1 MNYLHWNS
9 RTIFTVFPCCI
20 ASPVLILSLDITLQ
34 FLSKVYAKCVYPV
47 SKSVVIIEYTIFCS
61 VLFWHIVCS
70 LWMCRWYD
78 VVVIFFR
85 CWNLDVICYV
95 IWAKWH
101 IVIFLLLVF
110 MYDVM
115 KMYVWNVALIAK
127 LYSCVHAALTAKLWK
142 FLNNI
147 YVQNCIPVYCAWK
160 GYSQLMMTTG
170 THLTSG
176 PFFWEKKKN

>member
-1 MNYLHWNS
+1 MVITKLRRLNLIITYFMLIAYNVVLELIVQNNTSTFCVLQECVSFRTTQAPPPLLYMNV
-9 RTIFTVFPCCI
+9 RCC
-20 ASPVLILSLDITLQ
+20 AC
-34 FLSKVYAKCVYPV
+34 K
-47 SKSVVIIEYTIFCS
+47 
-61 VLFWHIVCS
+61 
-70 LWMCRWYD
+70 
-78 VVVIFFR
+78 
-85 CWNLDVICYV
+85 

-147 YVQNCIPVYCAWK
+147 YVQNCIPVYCTWK

-170 THLTSG
+170 THLTSW
-176 PFFWEKKKN
+176 PFF